1 MSRCPACPDRQLQ
14 QELNARG
21 EKITIIF
28 ITARA
33 DESVR
38 KHLIAQGAVECLFKP
53 FSEQGLR
60 AALDAALRKS

>member
-1 MSRCPACPDRQLQ
+1 MPGMTGPELQ

-21 EKITIIF
+21 ETIEIIF

-38 KHLIAQGAVECLFKP
+38 RHLIAQGAVDCLLKP
-53 FSEQGLR
+53 FSEQALR
-60 AALDAALRKS
+60 AALDAALRLS